1 MIAILSDIH
10 GNHPALKAVLD
21 DVDKIGCERIISL
34 GDVAGYYCM
43 VNECITALRARNVV
57 NLMGNHD
64 DYLVSGTA
72 CPRSKSATRCIEFQH
87 LVVSPDNRQWLA
99 SSISTLEFDDVS
111 MVHAGWKDPLD
122 EYLHTISESYFEGLT
137 ARNYF
142 SGHTHVQILA
152 TLGNKVYCNP
162 GSVGQPRDGDPRAG
176 YALLDRGE
184 ITLRRVEYDIDAIA
198 TEMKGVGFEPYFYEN
213 LYKGSRIGG
222 EITKIKVAQSN
233 LANV

>member
-10 GNHPALKAVLD
+10 GNYPALKAVLD

-43 VNECITALRARNVV
+43 VNECISALRARNVLS
-57 NLMGNHD
+57 LMGNHD
-64 DYLVSGTA
+64 DYLVSGTT
-72 CPRSKSATRCIEFQH
+72 CPRSRSATRCIEFQRQ
-87 LVVSPDNRQWLA
+87 VISPDNRNWLA

-122 EYLHTISESYFEGLT
+122 EYLHTISETYFEGLT

-142 SGHTHVQILA
+142 SGHTHVQVLA
-152 TLGNKVYCNP
+152 TLGNKIYCNP

-176 YALLDRGE
+176 YALFDCGE
-184 ITLRRVEYDIDAIA
+184 VILRRVDYDIDVIA
-198 TEMKGVGFEPYFYEN
+198 DEMKLVGFEPYFYEN
-213 LYKGSRIGG
+213 LYMGSRIGG
-222 EITKIKVAQSN
+222 DITEITIVESKHT
-233 LANV
+233 NV